1 MECVQKLVNFT
12 TLPDEI
18 EKAKPNGNLDT
29 VFNKYCNKR
38 SDALECVDAFTK
50 SLDPC
55 LTTEEKDQKVV
66 FTNIS
71 KSLLEF
77 VCHENGNQIALFI
90 AEEGPECFTS
100 KQDAIQDCFNVTM
113 GKYFNDELPSI
124 DNLPTLII
132 KEDNCRDMDKLEAC
146 VVKHLE
152 TCKESTPA
160 NLVEA
165 LFRFVRKETPC
176 VKYQKAKQTKSGG
189 RINEVSVNVM
199 AGTWLMALIA
209 KFVVSSQ

>member
-1 MECVQKLVNFT
+1 MECGQKIVNLT
-12 TLPDEI
+12 VLPEEI

-38 SDALECVDAFTK
+38 NDALDCVDEFTK
-50 SLDPC
+50 SMDPC
-55 LTTEEKDQKVV
+55 LTSEEKDQKVV
-66 FTNIS
+66 LINIT

-100 KQDAIQDCFNVTM
+100 KQDALQDCLNATM
-113 GKYFNDELPSI
+113 GKYYNNELPTI
-124 DNLPTLII
+124 DNLPLLVI
-132 KEDNCRDMDKLEAC
+132 KEENCRDMDKLETC
-146 VVKHLE
+146 VVRELE

-176 VKYQKAKQTKSGG
+176 SKFHKAKQVKSGASFSK
-189 RINEVSVNVM
+189 ISLNTLASSS
-199 AGTWLMALIA
+199 LIA
-209 KFVVSSQ
+209 ILAKLLMF